1 MMTRPLIRQKLTRQT
16 FPAKLC
22 KFSCLA
28 GRLWAKADMSRAL
41 AAFVAVMALSFVL
54 TGCGSIDTAPA
65 PSSSTKLT
73 PNPDHIYVAPFD
85 TSTGKWIIAREGVD
99 SVVFKENFQ
108 TQFTHIL
115 VDRLNKLAPTEQRW
129 LDELPDHG
137 WMVAG
142 EFVTVDQGSRFLRT
156 SLGDGF
162 GQTTLQ
168 TQVYIY
174 DLSVSKTQYL
184 LSFRTGVPNP
194 KTGNGGGSG
203 NGLSGLTTGV
213 EPVSTAFGMGSGL
226 KQDTARTANVIA
238 DILAQYK

>member
-1 MMTRPLIRQKLTRQT
+1 MTRANRQKLTRQT
-16 FPAKLC
+16 FPVKLC
-22 KFSCLA
+22 KFSCL
-28 GRLWAKADMSRAL
+28 GEFLWAKADMPRAF

-85 TSTGKWIIAREGVD
+85 TSTGRWITAREGVD
-99 SVVFKENFQ
+99 QVVFKEDFQ
-108 TQFTHIL
+108 TQFTKIL
-115 VDRLNKLAPTEQRW
+115 VNRLNKMVPTEQRW

-142 EFVTVDQGSRFLRT
+142 EFITVDQGSRFLRT

-162 GQTTLQ
+162 GQTTMQ
-168 TQVYIY
+168 TQVYVY
-174 DLSVSKTQYL
+174 DLSISKTQYV

-194 KTGNGGGSG
+194 KTGDGAGSG
-203 NGLSGLTTGV
+203 SGLSGLTAP
-213 EPVSTAFGMGSGL
+213 EPVATAFGVGSGL
-226 KQDTARTANVIA
+226 KQDTARTADSIA
-238 DILAQYK
+238 EILAQYK

>member
-1 MMTRPLIRQKLTRQT
+1 MMTRPLDRQKSTRQT
-16 FPAKLC
+16 FPVKLC

-54 TGCGSIDTAPA
+54 TGCGSIDTATA

-85 TSTGKWIIAREGVD
+85 TSTGKWVTAREGID
-99 SVVFKENFQ
+99 SVVFKEDFQ

-115 VDRLNKLAPTEQRW
+115 VDRLSKLAPTEQRW

-168 TQVYIY
+168 TQVYVY

-194 KTGNGGGSG
+194 KTGNGSGSG
-203 NGLSGLTTGV
+203 NGLSGLTTA

-226 KQDTARTANVIA
+226 KQDTARTANAIA
-238 DILAQYK
+238 NILAQYK

>member
-1 MMTRPLIRQKLTRQT
+1 
-16 FPAKLC
+16 
-22 KFSCLA
+22 
-28 GRLWAKADMSRAL
+28 MSRAL

-168 TQVYIY
+168 TQVYVY